1 MNSLT
6 KERQADRWLG
16 RVIVIVLTVLVL
28 APLATVVLQVVWPG
42 LLSGD
47 WRLGNPSIL
56 LEIAQR
62 PLWRASLSNSLRLA
76 TGAMLLGTVI
86 GAGLA
91 WIRGNYRFRGSALLD
106 AAAWTLLITPSFIIS
121 QGWILFS
128 SRGGVLASST
138 GITWV
143 SDAIFNPTGL
153 TVIMALKNFPLA
165 YLTVSAALL
174 WNVEDL
180 SSAARLCGAKPSR
193 VLRTIRLPLLLPA
206 ILSGAVLV
214 FVDTI
219 GDFGLPASLATVYRF
234 PTLPYTIFV
243 AINQSP
249 IRFDLAGVLSF
260 YLTLILVVAV
270 WLQFRL
276 MRRSFFDF
284 LSGKARPR
292 ELPRPR
298 FAPLLSAV
306 TWCFIFLAFAI
317 PVGTSVMVS
326 FLGSITTPVGL
337 GNFTFDH
344 YREALESGG
353 LFLTSLRNSF
363 VIAALAGW
371 ISLIIGFFASYLLTF
386 GRSSMNRVID
396 ATSTIALAV
405 PGVILGVG
413 TIFIWNHPWLDRL
426 GLSLYGRPTILVVAA
441 VAGAVPY
448 VVRLTL
454 GAVAQIPSSVLDA
467 AALQGA
473 GLWRRIRTILVPLTL
488 PAVISAGMA
497 AFGSAVFD
505 LAITSMLRPPGFA
518 VLPHTITRQFEQ
530 GFYGLSTAMTVIA
543 TTLTIATIVTVNS
556 ALRRWLVTRHRDST
570 PATPDRQGSP
580 HAAGDD
586 VLGDEVTDTNALPT
600 AARSTRQSLE
610 QGAIT

>member
-1 MNSLT
+1 VKSLT
-6 KERQADRWLG
+6 KDRQADRWLG
-16 RVIVIVLTVLVL
+16 RIIAIVLAVLVL
-28 APLATVVLQVVWPG
+28 APLATVVLQIVWPG
-42 LLSGD
+42 LLAGD
-47 WRLGNPSIL
+47 WRLGDPRLL

-62 PLWRASLSNSLRLA
+62 PLWRASLTNSLQLA
-76 TGAMLLGTVI
+76 TGAMVLGTII

-91 WIRGNYRFRGSALLD
+91 WIRGNYQFRGSALLD

-143 SDAIFNPTGL
+143 SDAIFNPWGL
-153 TVIMALKNFPLA
+153 TVLMALKNFPLA

-180 SSAARLCGAKPSR
+180 SSAARLSGAKPSR

-260 YLTLILVVAV
+260 YLTLILILAV

-284 LSGKARPR
+284 LTGKARPR
-292 ELPRPR
+292 ELPEPR
-298 FAPLLSAV
+298 FAPLLSGV
-306 TWCFIFLAFAI
+306 TWIFLLLAFAI

-326 FLGSITTPVGL
+326 FLGSITTPVGA
-337 GNFTFDH
+337 GNFTLAH

-371 ISLIIGFFASYLLTF
+371 ISLIIGFLASYLLTF

-454 GAVAQIPSSVLDA
+454 GAIAQIPTSVLDA

-473 GLWRRIRTILVPLTL
+473 GLWRRIRTVLVPLTL

-543 TTLTIATIVTVNS
+543 TTLTITTIVTVNTS
-556 ALRRWLVTRHRDST
+556 LRRWLVARHRDDSPLPAHDHEPTHPSDGHPMAILDPST
-570 PATPDRQGSP
+570 SIVPAVG
-580 HAAGDD
+580 
-586 VLGDEVTDTNALPT
+586 T
-600 AARSTRQSLE
+600 AEKEPLE
-610 QGAIT
+610 QGAVR